1 MILFARGLVYF
12 CCAWLMLSLVSCA
25 SKPKSTV
32 TGTKPYTVRG
42 QKYYPLQSAHGFVEE
57 GVASWYGPGFH
68 GKTTANGETYNQNA
82 MTAAHK
88 LLPLG
93 TTVRVTNLEN
103 NKSLVLRIN
112 DRGPFVH
119 DRVIDVSKRAAE
131 RLDMH
136 EQGTA
141 NVRIEAINT
150 KPASKTSSSATKAV
164 VTAGA
169 VTASSSSASS
179 ASAIEEA
186 RKSRVLNEDGEI
198 PDELKYL
205 FEEEGS
211 SSAKSEHAPEPQNY
225 AQSESY
231 VESESYA
238 IEQGQVDSKGYAKT
252 QTYNEVA
259 PIQSSAMPTS
269 VDTTVD
275 GDVVFYIQVGAFE
288 VKKFASF
295 LAETFKDRGF
305 PARSYKEPNQKLWRV
320 RIGPWSN
327 QAKAAEFLPRFTT
340 EYPEASIVTGK
351 PKQY

>member
-1 MILFARGLVYF
+1 MFMRYIAYICYALI
-12 CCAWLMLSLVSCA
+12 MLSLVSCA
-25 SKPKSTV
+25 SKPTSTI

-150 KPASKTSSSATKAV
+150 KATSSTKTVATV
-164 VTAGA
+164 GAGA
-169 VTASSSSASS
+169 VSTASS

-186 RKSRVLNEDGEI
+186 RKSRVLNDEGEI

-205 FEEEGS
+205 FEDEATTSQS
-211 SSAKSEHAPEPQNY
+211 SKSKAQNY
-225 AQSESY
+225 AESKSY
-231 VESESYA
+231 VESENYA
-238 IEQGQVDSKGYAKT
+238 VPQDNSTSQEYA
-252 QTYNEVA
+252 E
-259 PIQSSAMPTS
+259 PIVGSSSAVPAATVTS
-269 VDTTVD
+269 FDNT
-275 GDVVFYIQVGAFE
+275 GDVVYYIQVGAFE
-288 VKKFASF
+288 VKKYASF

-305 PARSYKEPNQKLWRV
+305 PARSYKEANQKLWRV

-327 QAKAAEFLPRFTT
+327 QAKAQEFLPRFSP